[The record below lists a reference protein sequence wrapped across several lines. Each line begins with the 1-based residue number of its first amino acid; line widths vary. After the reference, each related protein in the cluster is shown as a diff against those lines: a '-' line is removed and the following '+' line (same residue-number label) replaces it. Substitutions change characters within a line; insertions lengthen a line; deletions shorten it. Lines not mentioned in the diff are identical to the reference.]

1 VGELIS
7 SETPRITL
15 LGHPE
20 GTTLRGCEPDEY
32 EQSERA
38 IAAAA
43 TAEAAMIRAAWIGCG
58 MLELTGGN
66 VTVRNLTFELSRMGL
81 LLGCCHL
88 ERRFGRSEGGY
99 LIEGNTFR
107 HSANGIRPWTTER
120 SVIRGNRFVN
130 TFHAISGA
138 GSNLHVLD
146 NDISAP
152 EPGQVPGEGHPSFA
166 IALGPIARDAA
177 ESIGL
182 DANGEG
188 NIIAGNRIDGHP
200 DGIFIA
206 ALPGTRFR
214 NNEIR
219 DNTIRVARVPIP
231 PSGVRPFIVNVTA
244 QSDSTIV
251 GIPLLLYPQ
260 RFPGAPDQD
269 VEEGTFEDNLIARNQ
284 FIGAEGVAI
293 AIRRGSRNRLVENT
307 IRGIRERR
315 PFPGNTVVSSS
326 ERWQEANGSGV
337 WISAESEGNEI
348 VGNIFD
354 DVAAYAVVLE
364 GDSNR
369 VVTRSADDRV
379 RDVGTGNQVSTS
391 GGTAEQMLPPG
402 VEKPD
407 DAAEVFPI
415 WPGPPPGTAVIG
427 QPEQV
432 TAAMGGARPGAGC
445 ETWRCRR

>member
-1 VGELIS
+1 
-7 SETPRITL
+7 
-15 LGHPE
+15 
-20 GTTLRGCEPDEY
+20 
-32 EQSERA
+32 
-38 IAAAA
+38 
-43 TAEAAMIRAAWIGCG
+43 
-58 MLELTGGN
+58 
-66 VTVRNLTFELSRMGL
+66 
-81 LLGCCHL
+81 
-88 ERRFGRSEGGY
+88 
-99 LIEGNTFR
+99 
-107 HSANGIRPWTTER
+107 
-120 SVIRGNRFVN
+120 
-130 TFHAISGA
+130 
-138 GSNLHVLD
+138 
-146 NDISAP
+146 
-152 EPGQVPGEGHPSFA
+152 
-166 IALGPIARDAA
+166 
-177 ESIGL
+177 
-182 DANGEG
+182 
-188 NIIAGNRIDGHP
+188 
-200 DGIFIA
+200 
-206 ALPGTRFR
+206 
-214 NNEIR
+214 
-219 DNTIRVARVPIP
+219 
-231 PSGVRPFIVNVTA
+231 
-244 QSDSTIV
+244 
-251 GIPLLLYPQ
+251 
-260 RFPGAPDQD
+260 

-284 FIGAEGVAI
+284 FIGVEGVAI